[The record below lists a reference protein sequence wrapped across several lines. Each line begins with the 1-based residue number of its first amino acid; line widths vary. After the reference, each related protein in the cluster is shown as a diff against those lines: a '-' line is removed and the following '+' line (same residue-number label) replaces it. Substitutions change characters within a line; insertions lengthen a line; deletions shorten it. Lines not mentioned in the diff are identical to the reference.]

1 MTNTSPFRAFFRISL
16 LTLFAIAMAGLPGC
30 ATAPKD
36 AAARAEF
43 EKDNDPI
50 EPFNRAMFA
59 FNKQMDG
66 MFLRPA
72 AVIYK
77 SVLPKPVQNS
87 VHNVLSNLRSPVV
100 LANDLLQGE
109 MDRAG
114 NTAGRFVI
122 NTTVGVLG
130 VWDAAAY
137 MGIEG
142 HSEDFGQTFGA
153 WGVGEGFYIVLPF
166 LGPSNPRDVVGLA
179 TEYFVDPFNIWARN
193 DEVEG
198 WILAR
203 ALVTGV
209 DFRARNLETIDELER
224 TSLDY
229 YVAVRSLYRQRRA
242 DAIRNGEAD
251 PQQPA
256 PGITFEPDHKKN
268 ATDRKSARVE

>member
-1 MTNTSPFRAFFRISL
+1 MIKTSQFGVFTKLGLAALLALSTAAMT
-16 LTLFAIAMAGLPGC
+16 GC
-30 ATAPKD
+30 ASAPKD
-36 AAARAEF
+36 PAAKAEF

-77 SVLPKPVQNS
+77 EALPTVMQDGI
-87 VHNVLSNLRSPVV
+87 HNFLSNLRSPVV

-114 NTAGRFVI
+114 TTAGRFAI

-137 MGIEG
+137 MGLEG
-142 HSEDFGQTFGA
+142 HSEDFGQTFAVWGA
-153 WGVGEGFYIVLPF
+153 GEGFYIVLPF
-166 LGPSNPRDVVGLA
+166 LGPSNPRDALGLL
-179 TEYFVDPFNIWARN
+179 TEWYVDPFNIIARN
-193 DEVEG
+193 ENVEEL
-198 WILAR
+198 ILAR
-203 ALVTGV
+203 SIVTGV
-209 DFRARNLETIDELER
+209 NFRARNLETIDEIER

-229 YVAVRSLYRQRRA
+229 YVAIRSLYRQRRL
-242 DAIRNGEAD
+242 DEISNGKGTSD
-251 PQQPA
+251 QPA
-256 PGITFEPDHKKN
+256 PGISYEHEKKEKPK
-268 ATDRKSARVE
+268 APSSARAQ